1 MDVVLTVLQSLDFD
15 LTTFT
20 CQVVLFFVLH
30 FSLNFLV
37 YQPIMEI
44 RNLRDKKISTSLASA
59 EEAAAEARRLKS
71 DYEEKV
77 RGARAEGQ
85 MALQKATE
93 AAEVERKERV
103 EKARAEASEVLRSAR
118 EEASAALAKAEET
131 LEAQSEVVAK
141 AIASKL
147 VMASLG
153 PSEGQEIVSKFGGV
167 SS

>member
-1 MDVVLTVLQSLDFD
+1 MDVVLKVLQSLDFD
-15 LTTFT
+15 LITFS

-44 RNLRDKKISTSLASA
+44 RNLRDKKIATGRASA
-59 EEAAAEARRLKS
+59 EEAAAEARRLKN

-85 MALQKATE
+85 LALQKATE
-93 AAEVERKERV
+93 AAEAQRKGRV
-103 EKARAEASEVLRSAR
+103 EKARAEASKVMQAAR
-118 EEASAALAKAEET
+118 DEASEALAKAEET

-141 AIASKL
+141 AIAAKL
-147 VMASLG
+147 LTASLG
-153 PSEGQEIVSKFGGV
+153 QSEGQKIVSKLGGA